1 MVVGA
6 VRHVKNDRFAMRLP
20 HAVVLCLSVVACTQ
34 AVPDSGAGVG
44 FQDYTTY
51 SQSRDASLAGSTATA
66 NGAPFGATT
75 GFSTAAVGAAI
86 DAADG
91 RLAAPVRSSP
101 DQGVVIGSGDPSRPR
116 GNAPAGIK
124 VESGEVQAG
133 QAGISDENDFE
144 AVKAR
149 ETIQSDAERIAQN
162 RAQYQVVQPGAL
174 PQRTGDTGPN
184 IVEYALAT
192 KHAPGVKMHK
202 RSKIGGNRSAAAC
215 AKFGSSDQAQEAFL
229 AKGGPD
235 RDRLGVDPDGDG
247 YACAWDP
254 RPFRTALQ

>member
-1 MVVGA
+1 
-6 VRHVKNDRFAMRLP
+6 MRLP
-20 HAVVLCLSVVACTQ
+20 VSMILLLGLAACT
-34 AVPDSGAGVG
+34 APVPDSGQGVG
-44 FQDYTTY
+44 FQDYTSY
-51 SQSRDASLAGSTATA
+51 QSSREATLAGS
-66 NGAPFGATT
+66 APGTPIAPTS

-91 RLAAPVRSSP
+91 RRALPQTVAPQP
-101 DQGVVIGSGDPSRPR
+101 GAPLQGAVIGSTTAVRPR
-116 GNAPAGIK
+116 GNAPAGIQ
-124 VESGEVQAG
+124 VESGEVGAG

-174 PQRTGDTGPN
+174 PQRTGDIGPN

-192 KHAPGVKMHK
+192 KHAPGVAMHK
-202 RSKIGGNRSAAAC
+202 RSRIGGNRAAAAC
-215 AKFGSSDQAQEAFL
+215 AKFGSPDQAQEAFL
-229 AKGGPD
+229 AKGGPN

>member
-1 MVVGA
+1 
-6 VRHVKNDRFAMRLP
+6 MRLP
-20 HAVVLCLSVVACTQ
+20 FALMACFGVVACTAQ
-34 AVPDSGAGVG
+34 SVPDSGSGVG

-51 SQSRDASLAGSTATA
+51 QQSREASLAGGGRVAGS
-66 NGAPFGATT
+66 T

-91 RLAAPVRSSP
+91 RRAGVQPGVAQPGQP
-101 DQGVVIGSGDPSRPR
+101 QQGVVIGSGAPLRAR

-124 VESGEVQAG
+124 VENGEVGAG
-133 QAGISDENDFE
+133 QAGISDEQDFE

-149 ETIQSDAERIAQN
+149 QTIQSDAERIAQN

-174 PQRTGDTGPN
+174 PQRTGDDGPN
-184 IVEYALAT
+184 IVKFALAT
-192 KHAPGVKMHK
+192 RHAPGVKMYK
-202 RSKIGGNRSAAAC
+202 RSSFGGNKSASAC
-215 AKFGSSDQAQEAFL
+215 GKYGSPDLAQEAFL

>member
-6 VRHVKNDRFAMRLP
+6 VAKLPNCRFAMRSPIALI
-20 HAVVLCLSVVACTQ
+20 LSFGLVACTQ
-34 AVPDSGAGVG
+34 TVPDSGSGVG
-44 FQDYTTY
+44 FQDYTSY
-51 SQSRDASLAGSTATA
+51 QQSRDASLATGSV
-66 NGAPFGATT
+66 APIAPTT
-75 GFSTAAVGAAI
+75 GFSTEAAGAAI

-101 DQGVVIGSGDPSRPR
+101 QQGVVIGSGDPARPR

-124 VESGEVQAG
+124 AESGEVQAG
-133 QAGISDENDFE
+133 SAGISDEQDFE

-149 ETIQSDAERIAQN
+149 QTIQSDAERIAQN

-174 PQRTGDTGPN
+174 PQRPGDTGPN

-192 KHAPGVKMHK
+192 KHAPGVAMYK
-202 RSKIGGNRSAAAC
+202 RSKIGGNRAAAAC
-215 AKFGSSDQAQEAFL
+215 AKFGSPDQAQEAFL
-229 AKGGPD
+229 AKGGPE

-247 YACAWDP
+247 YACSWDP

>member
-1 MVVGA
+1 MSSS
-6 VRHVKNDRFAMRLP
+6 RFAMRLP
-20 HAVVLCLSVVACTQ
+20 VILMLSLAVAGCQTTP
-34 AVPDSGAGVG
+34 VPDSGEGVG

-51 SQSRDASLAGSTATA
+51 QRSREASLSASTRPT
-66 NGAPFGATT
+66 GPIAPAT

-91 RLAAPVRSSP
+91 RTVAPQQVAQQP
-101 DQGVVIGSGDPSRPR
+101 GAPLQGVVIGSTDPNRPR

-124 VESGEVQAG
+124 VEAGETAAAR
-133 QAGISDENDFE
+133 AGISDENDFE

-174 PQRTGDTGPN
+174 PQRPGDTGPN

-192 KHAPGVKMHK
+192 THAPGTQLHK
-202 RSKIGGNRSAAAC
+202 RSSLRANRAAANC
-215 AKFGSSDQAQEAFL
+215 AKYGSPDQAQEAFL

-247 YACAWDP
+247 FACGWDP
-254 RPFRTALQ
+254 RPFRTALR

>member
-1 MVVGA
+1 
-6 VRHVKNDRFAMRLP
+6 MRLP
-20 HAVVLCLSVVACTQ
+20 VSMILLLGLAACTTP
-34 AVPDSGAGVG
+34 VPDSGQGVG
-44 FQDYTTY
+44 FQDYTSY
-51 SQSRDASLAGSTATA
+51 QSSREATLAGATA
-66 NGAPFGATT
+66 PGTPIVPAS

-91 RLAAPVRSSP
+91 RRALPQTVAPQP
-101 DQGVVIGSGDPSRPR
+101 GAPLQGAVIGSTTAVRPR
-116 GNAPAGIK
+116 GNAPAGIQ
-124 VESGEVQAG
+124 VESGEVGAG

-149 ETIQSDAERIAQN
+149 ETIESDAARIAEN

-174 PQRTGDTGPN
+174 PQRSGDSGPN

-192 KHAPGVKMHK
+192 THAPGTQLHK
-202 RSKIGGNRSAAAC
+202 RSGFRANKAAAAC

-235 RDRLGVDPDGDG
+235 RDRLGLDPDGDG
-247 YACAWDP
+247 FACAWDP

>member
-1 MVVGA
+1 MRAILALMLSTGLVGC
-6 VRHVKNDRFAMRLP
+6 M
-20 HAVVLCLSVVACTQ
+20 Q
-34 AVPDSGAGVG
+34 AVPDSGEGVG
-44 FQDYTTY
+44 FQDYTSY
-51 SQSRDASLAGSTATA
+51 AASREASLAANTGSVTPI
-66 NGAPFGATT
+66 APTG

-91 RLAAPVRSSP
+91 RPAVQPAPGAP
-101 DQGVVIGSGDPSRPR
+101 LQGRVIGSGDSRPR
-116 GNAPAGIK
+116 GNAPAGIR
-124 VESGEVQAG
+124 EETGEVQAET
-133 QAGISDENDFE
+133 AGISDEQDFE

-149 ETIQSDAERIAQN
+149 QTIQSDAARIAEN

-174 PQRTGDTGPN
+174 PQRPGDTGPN

-192 KHAPGVKMHK
+192 THAPGVQMHK
-202 RSKIGGNRSAAAC
+202 RSGFSIKGAAAAC
-215 AKFGSSDQAQEAFL
+215 AKFGSPDQAQQAFL